1 MFSRHINEIKRRLV
15 FIVNSLLL
23 NFVIFYHYSEEIL
36 YVIVS
41 PLGIDKHLIFT
52 NITEAFFSY
61 INLALY
67 SNFIILIFLC
77 LYHFLSFLYPGL
89 YHKEKKQIRTYL
101 ALFFFFFTIGNIII
115 YKVIIPSA
123 WSFFLTFETTNLEGF
138 FDIRLEA
145 KINEYLD
152 IFLIVLLLSN
162 IFFQLPLM
170 LILII
175 NLNIIA
181 VEQLINYRK
190 SFFLLSLILAA
201 FCSPPDVFSQLILAT
216 PIILFYESL
225 LFFLILKRNYKTYHR
240 L

>member
-1 MFSRHINEIKRRLV
+1 MI
-15 FIVNSLLL
+15 
-23 NFVIFYHYSEEIL
+23 
-36 YVIVS
+36 
-41 PLGIDKHLIFT
+41 
-52 NITEAFFSY
+52 
-61 INLALY
+61 
-67 SNFIILIFLC
+67 IILF
-77 LYHFLSFLYPGL
+77 
-89 YHKEKKQIRTYL
+89 
-101 ALFFFFFTIGNIII
+101 IGNIII